1 MMGDIP
7 MHDMPMAETAQ
18 SPVRWT
24 APDGWQEKAASGM
37 RLATFVVDG
46 GAAKADCSIV
56 ILGGEAGNLKANV
69 DRWAQQINVRLSP
82 EELDKFISR
91 QEKIATK
98 DGLSANLADF
108 TALDSDPSIVAAII
122 AASGKIVFVKLTG
135 PRGVLKQ
142 NLAKFKLLCQ
152 SIEIAHD

>member
-1 MMGDIP
+1 MRLSFLKYYCGCSCFVFLLAICSSCEKAAEKRRFEEIVISDSQAQMPESPMMGDIP

-69 DRWAQQINVRLSP
+69 DRW
-82 EELDKFISR
+82 
-91 QEKIATK
+91 
-98 DGLSANLADF
+98 
-108 TALDSDPSIVAAII
+108 
-122 AASGKIVFVKLTG
+122 
-135 PRGVLKQ
+135 
-142 NLAKFKLLCQ
+142 
-152 SIEIAHD
+152 